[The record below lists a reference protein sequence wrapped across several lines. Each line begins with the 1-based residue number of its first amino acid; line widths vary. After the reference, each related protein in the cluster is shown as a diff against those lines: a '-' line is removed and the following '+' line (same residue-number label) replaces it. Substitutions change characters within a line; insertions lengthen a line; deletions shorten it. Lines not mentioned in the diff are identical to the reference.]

1 MMSNERKTKL
11 KGLAGTLYEG
21 KRIVNFR
28 PVFFLSLSFG
38 LGIFFSFLM
47 GFKAFWLNFLLIPV
61 AAFVF
66 LRAGK
71 RRALLLFFAALFAV
85 YSLGVL
91 SYELRI
97 SAYERVPVLYGN
109 CAVRGEVEKI
119 GRTEK
124 TDVFTFG
131 SLTIF
136 DETGA
141 CIETDYRM
149 QVYVYGDSGAAP
161 LSVGSVAVFETSP
174 ETYELW
180 SYGRLNA
187 TAVIGGVRYR
197 AFASPEDFI
206 VLEDKGADPFSAVN
220 TRIGEVV
227 FSSMDGETASLA
239 FAMLT
244 GNSGFLDEEIL
255 QNYRYGGI
263 AHIFAVS
270 GLHIGI
276 IYGILSLVLRK
287 LRLRAPVRIPLIAAA
302 LTFYAGVCGFSPS
315 SLRAVV
321 MCIVPMLAEAF
332 GSECDRLNSVSLAA
346 SAVLFINPVYLF
358 SIGFQLSLA
367 ATAGIILLGGR
378 LSRLASRV
386 RFLPQKISSA
396 LCISFSA
403 QVFTLPILLDS
414 FGYIS
419 GLSLLLN
426 LLFIPVFSAVFSLLF
441 VFTVLSCILPFASE
455 VLLWLP
461 GNLLR
466 LSVLPVSAFEFDV
479 LLISGFSFGALAV
492 LWYLLCW
499 LNTDKINLKAVPK
512 ACLSVLLCIA
522 LTLGM
527 VFRNGTFF
535 YDALISAH
543 SYYGS
548 NIVIVRREGRTS
560 LIATGIPDGEY
571 LETLFLRERITSLDA
586 VAVLAPPSEINT
598 AVPVILR
605 NVSFRTLWVPASCGL
620 PDVFSSVEIERT
632 EGTFSFGGIYAFF
645 AGEETLCLN
654 LSDVSFIV
662 SASYAGEDL
671 PPCSVLIAEG
681 PDDALFEACDPETE
695 IYFAKAPGK
704 LSVFSS
710 GDLQIGVKDAII
722 SVKETA

>member
-1 MMSNERKTKL
+1 M
-11 KGLAGTLYEG
+11 
-21 KRIVNFR
+21 
-28 PVFFLSLSFG
+28 
-38 LGIFFSFLM
+38 
-47 GFKAFWLNFLLIPV
+47 
-61 AAFVF
+61 
-66 LRAGK
+66 
-71 RRALLLFFAALFAV
+71 
-85 YSLGVL
+85 
-91 SYELRI
+91 
-97 SAYERVPVLYGN
+97 
-109 CAVRGEVEKI
+109 
-119 GRTEK
+119 
-124 TDVFTFG
+124 
-131 SLTIF
+131 
-136 DETGA
+136 
-141 CIETDYRM
+141 
-149 QVYVYGDSGAAP
+149 
-161 LSVGSVAVFETSP
+161 
-174 ETYELW
+174 
-180 SYGRLNA
+180 
-187 TAVIGGVRYR
+187 
-197 AFASPEDFI
+197 
-206 VLEDKGADPFSAVN
+206 
-220 TRIGEVV
+220 
-227 FSSMDGETASLA
+227 
-239 FAMLT
+239 
-244 GNSGFLDEEIL
+244 
-255 QNYRYGGI
+255 
-263 AHIFAVS
+263 
-270 GLHIGI
+270 
-276 IYGILSLVLRK
+276 
-287 LRLRAPVRIPLIAAA
+287 
-302 LTFYAGVCGFSPS
+302 
-315 SLRAVV
+315 
-321 MCIVPMLAEAF
+321 
-332 GSECDRLNSVSLAA
+332 
-346 SAVLFINPVYLF
+346 
-358 SIGFQLSLA
+358 
-367 ATAGIILLGGR
+367 
-378 LSRLASRV
+378 
-386 RFLPQKISSA
+386 
-396 LCISFSA
+396 
-403 QVFTLPILLDS
+403 DS

-632 EGTFSFGGIYAFF
+632 EGTFAFGGIYAFF

>member
-1 MMSNERKTKL
+1 
-11 KGLAGTLYEG
+11 
-21 KRIVNFR
+21 
-28 PVFFLSLSFG
+28 
-38 LGIFFSFLM
+38 
-47 GFKAFWLNFLLIPV
+47 
-61 AAFVF
+61 
-66 LRAGK
+66 
-71 RRALLLFFAALFAV
+71 
-85 YSLGVL
+85 
-91 SYELRI
+91 
-97 SAYERVPVLYGN
+97 
-109 CAVRGEVEKI
+109 
-119 GRTEK
+119 
-124 TDVFTFG
+124 
-131 SLTIF
+131 
-136 DETGA
+136 
-141 CIETDYRM
+141 
-149 QVYVYGDSGAAP
+149 
-161 LSVGSVAVFETSP
+161 
-174 ETYELW
+174 
-180 SYGRLNA
+180 
-187 TAVIGGVRYR
+187 
-197 AFASPEDFI
+197 
-206 VLEDKGADPFSAVN
+206 
-220 TRIGEVV
+220 
-227 FSSMDGETASLA
+227 MDGETASLA

-586 VAVLAPPSEINT
+586 VAVLGSSVGNKHCRSGHPSQC
-598 AVPVILR
+598 ILPYTLGPG
-605 NVSFRTLWVPASCGL
+605 FLWVTGCI
-620 PDVFSSVEIERT
+620 F
-632 EGTFSFGGIYAFF
+632 FGGNREDGRNFF
-645 AGEETLCLN
+645 LRRDICFLCRRRN
-654 LSDVSFIV
+654 ALSQPVRCVVHRFRFLCRRRSPSV
-662 SASYAGEDL
+662 QRSYSRRTRR
-671 PPCSVLIAEG
+671 C
-681 PDDALFEACDPETE
+681 AL
-695 IYFAKAPGK
+695 
-704 LSVFSS
+704 
-710 GDLQIGVKDAII
+710 
-722 SVKETA
+722 